1 MQQLITQLLNEVQY
15 MQDKY
20 ELVKESNT
28 DYDFYTEVIPFTE
41 KIDKSLSKLRSFETQ
56 ILSLQYMNKRKF
68 DLLISNIEALS
79 VECHFKRT
87 SRKLFTEKIKA
98 VQYDLAYILR
108 NEWKYD

>member
-87 SRKLFTEKIKA
+87 SRKLFTEKLK
-98 VQYDLAYILR
+98 QYNMI
-108 NEWKYD
+108 

>member
-41 KIDKSLSKLRSFETQ
+41 NIDKSLSKLRSFETQ

-87 SRKLFTEKIKA
+87 SRKLFTEKLK
-98 VQYDLAYILR
+98 QYNMI
-108 NEWKYD
+108 